1 LKIEESTLEKI
12 KLNKSNMT
20 DDFIVNAK
28 IVVNADDFGYSSLLN
43 HSILKSFEMNLHST
57 TTLMCN
63 MPGFEEACE
72 LAFENKITDRVG
84 IHLNMTEGKPLTEK
98 IKKYKKFVNDKG
110 ELYKSFKGY
119 LYSREEKEI
128 IYEELQA
135 QVNKFKSKH
144 FLPTHIDSHHHFHL
158 DIGASLIIKEI
169 ALKNKIP
176 AVRISFTWG
185 KYSLKKRI
193 HSKLVNISLAL
204 SGLAKT
210 SRFCEIKTVD
220 KKLLSLNK
228 PIEVMV
234 HPVLGEKDEI
244 VNYVNG
250 ENLERLVEKHLPKR
264 NFITYDFLNKQN

>member
-1 LKIEESTLEKI
+1 LGVEEHDSKEI
-12 KLNKSNMT
+12 QLNKVYMT
-20 DDFIVNAK
+20 ENFIANAK
-28 IVVNADDFGYSSLLN
+28 IVVNADDFGYSSSLN
-43 HSILKSFEMNLHST
+43 HSILKSFDMNLNST

-63 MPGFEEACE
+63 MPGFEEACD
-72 LAFENKITDRVG
+72 LAFQYKLTDRIG

-98 IKKYKKFVNDKG
+98 IKKYKKYVNDKG

-144 FLPTHIDSHHHFHL
+144 FSPTHIDSHHHFHL

-169 ALKNKIP
+169 AIKNQIP
-176 AVRISFTWG
+176 AVRISFNWG
-185 KYSLKKRI
+185 RLSFQKRI
-193 HSKLVNISLAL
+193 HSKLVNVSLAL

-220 KKLLSLNK
+220 RKLLMLNK

-234 HPVLGEKDEI
+234 HPVFGDNGEI
-244 VNYVNG
+244 VNYVEG
-250 ENLERLVEKHLPKR
+250 ENLERLVNKQLPAR
-264 NFITYDFLNKQN
+264 NFITYDYLNKQH